1 MKWSAK
7 LARFAGIDV
16 YIHATF
22 PLLLLWFG
30 YAAWAQ
36 TGSVAGVVNAL
47 SLILLLFLCV
57 LLHEYGH
64 ALAARRYGIG
74 TRHITLLPIGGL
86 ALLEAMPKDPRQE
99 LVVALAGPAVNVVI
113 AAVVYVLILM
123 RARPGAIFTLDPVG
137 MGLLQGLLAAN
148 MLLAIFNMLPAFPMD
163 GGRVLRAVL
172 ALRMDRVRATRLAA
186 TVGQVLAVGLGI
198 LGLMGNP
205 FLILIAAF
213 VWIGAGA
220 EAGAVET
227 DARLSNRPAGRAM
240 ITNFQTLAPTD
251 DLGRAIDL
259 TLGGTQRDF
268 PVLDA
273 GGDIRGVLTQA
284 AILRGLRDGGAG
296 ARVEDYVQPVASAD
310 VTTSLAELLEKV
322 QASEGRIVCITRAGR
337 LVGIVDLDNIV
348 EYLRIQQALTE
359 R

>member
-7 LARFAGIDV
+7 LGRFAGIDV
-16 YIHATF
+16 YVHATF

-36 TGSVAGVVNAL
+36 TGTIAGVVNAL
-47 SLILLLFLCV
+47 TLILALFLCV

-64 ALAARRYGIG
+64 ALTARRFGIG

-86 ALLEAMPKDPRQE
+86 ALLESMPKDPRQE
-99 LVVALAGPAVNVVI
+99 ILVALAGPAVNVVI
-113 AAVVYVLILM
+113 AAAVYLLLGLA
-123 RARPGAIFTLDPVG
+123 ARPGAIFTIDPAG

-148 MLLAIFNMLPAFPMD
+148 ILLALFNMLPAFPMD

-213 VWIGAGA
+213 VWIGAGT
-220 EAGAVET
+220 EAAAVET
-227 DARLSNRPAGRAM
+227 DARLGDRPAGRAM
-240 ITNFQTLAPTD
+240 ITRFQTLAPEDT
-251 DLGRAIDL
+251 LGRAIDL
-259 TLGGTQRDF
+259 TLAGTQKDF
-268 PVLDA
+268 PILA
-273 GGDIRGVLTQA
+273 GPRILGVLTQA
-284 AILRGLRDGGAG
+284 AILRGLRDAGPGA
-296 ARVEDYVQPVASAD
+296 AVADYLQPVHSAD
-310 VTTSLAELLEKV
+310 VATPLSDLLENL
-322 QASEGRIVCITRAGR
+322 QSSEVHLVCITRNGALAG
-337 LVGIVDLDNIV
+337 VVDLDNIL
-348 EYLRIQQALTE
+348 EFLRIQQALGG